1 MAVEAESASRARHGR
16 IATALT
22 GSRELARIAYRDPEH
37 VAERLTLF
45 AAQSLGEPSRAWAEA
60 TPAARPGVSAAELGE
75 ELRIQSAHIARV
87 DGAVAGTPFFIALVP
102 GYVNYLWQEARMTLR
117 IAALHGRDPTALSTA
132 SEMLA

>member
-45 AAQSLGEPSRAWAEA
+45 AVQSLGDDSRAWAQSTHRTRPEA
-60 TPAARPGVSAAELGE
+60 TPAELAE
-75 ELRIQSAHIARV
+75 ELRIQSAHIARI
-87 DGAVAGTPFFIALVP
+87 DGAVAGTPFFIALV
-102 GYVNYLWQEARMTLR
+102 
-117 IAALHGRDPTALSTA
+117 
-132 SEMLA
+132 